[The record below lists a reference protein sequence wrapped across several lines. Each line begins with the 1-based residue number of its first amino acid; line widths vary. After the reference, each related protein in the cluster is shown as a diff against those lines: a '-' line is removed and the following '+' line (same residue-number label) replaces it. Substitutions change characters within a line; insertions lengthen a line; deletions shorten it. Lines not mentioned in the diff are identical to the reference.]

1 MQLRAVTQKSALA
14 AIMLLVVILITTA
27 IRSRINPFELELA
40 NSAFYERTISLVMA
54 MFLFFCTGIVEG
66 KIFPRSGLNKSYS
79 TLPIPL
85 YGVLATGIFVAPN
98 TLTAAAVSFC
108 FALAIYLL
116 LRSLHNAGEKD
127 SLFFASFLCGGMV
140 LLYPPCIVF
149 IGILIPAIFLL
160 TLSLRQ
166 IIIVIIGYLLPLF
179 GASYY
184 MWYRGDNFWMMSQ
197 NIANALFTP
206 QMESVEQLPYAGI
219 VLVCAAATLLIG
231 GLIFSIIR
239 PDKMFGLA
247 RVKRAL
253 SLFVWILLVTLTI
266 LAFPSCDLTL
276 LAIVAVPASILLS
289 FVLGILPSTQ
299 STIAY
304 WVLLLIFVV
313 HLFVG

>member
-40 NSAFYERTISLVMA
+40 NSAVYERTISLVIA
-54 MFLFFCTGIVEG
+54 MVLFFCTGIIVG
-66 KIFPRSGLNKSYS
+66 KILPRSGLNKGFN

-98 TLTAAAVSFC
+98 TLITAIVSFC

-116 LRSLHNAGEKD
+116 LRSLHSAGEKD
-127 SLFFASFLCGGMV
+127 SLFFASFLCGGIV

-149 IGILIPAIFLL
+149 IGVLIPAIFLL
-160 TLSLRQ
+160 ALSFRQ

-197 NIANALFTP
+197 NIADALFTP
-206 QMESVEQLPYAGI
+206 QMEGVEQLPYAGI
-219 VLVCAAATLLIG
+219 ALVCAAAALLIG

-266 LAFPSCDLTL
+266 LIFPSCDLSL

-289 FVLGILPSTQ
+289 FVLGVLPSTQ